1 MKHFVCYFEVEIEDS
16 LLRQKL
22 SEFFIIDLDKV
33 GYLLEEKE
41 CLVRYENETL
51 DNFSKF
57 RFELNIYVS
66 SNEILL
72 KKGLCNI
79 VEYGIAL
86 SIFFQNKILI
96 HDLTDDPYQWLLIE
110 KKSVYLVEETD
121 NDYDGVTIKEG
132 SLIELSS
139 KKCINLL
146 NERVNKES
154 VYQLSPSSIWLSC
167 SL

>member
-1 MKHFVCYFEVEIEDS
+1 MKHFVCYFEKEIEDS

-41 CLVRYENETL
+41 CLVRYENERL

-57 RFELNIYVS
+57 RFELNIYVN

-72 KKGLCNI
+72 KKGIRNI
-79 VEYGIAL
+79 IEYGIAL
-86 SIFFQNKILI
+86 SHFFKSKILI

-110 KKSVYLVEETD
+110 EMSVYLVEETD
-121 NDYDGVTIKEG
+121 DDYDGISIKEG

-139 KKCINLL
+139 EKCINLL
-146 NERVNKES
+146 KERVNKES
-154 VYQLSPSSIWLSC
+154 VYQLSPSSVWHSC